1 MHEEITQI
9 PKRDTARNLRKKKEL
24 LPFPLLDP

>member
-9 PKRDTARNLRKKKEL
+9 PKRDTARSLRKKEL